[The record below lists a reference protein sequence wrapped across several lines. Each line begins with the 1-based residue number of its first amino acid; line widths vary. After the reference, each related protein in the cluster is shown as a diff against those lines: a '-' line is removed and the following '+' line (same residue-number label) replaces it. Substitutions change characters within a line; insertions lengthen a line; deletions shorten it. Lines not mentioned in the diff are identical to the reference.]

1 MGPVVATVVV
11 AAAVLAATAGGVAV
25 VAGVAVLVGLLAT
38 VDASRLLGRYCA
50 RPVLPAAAVPV
61 VALPVVAANDAATTW
76 TQVGGWYVATFV
88 AATALLLLSG
98 RRHGATMGLGATMAV
113 AAVVGLGAGALVL
126 LAALP
131 SGGVWLVV
139 VVLLA
144 VAADV
149 PDRLVGLGAHR
160 EAGQPARARPG
171 PGAIAALGG
180 VVFAAAALATAL
192 APAASPLMIAAV
204 AVTVLVA
211 DRVVVMVARST
222 PPGGAAPGRAPAPGG
237 LLGSCGTLLLAA
249 PVAYLVLRVGGS

>member
-149 PDRLVGLGAHR
+149 PDRLVGLRAHR
-160 EAGQPARARPG
+160 EGGEPPRARPG
-171 PGAIAALGG
+171 PGAIAAL
-180 VVFAAAALATAL
+180 ATAL
-192 APAASPLMIAAV
+192 TPAASPLMIAAV

-222 PPGGAAPGRAPAPGG
+222 PSRGAAPGRAPAPGG